1 MCFVNGQQ
9 GKQDCSGCQMEK
21 GIWMWRKG
29 KFISIV
35 EVQAQ
40 LMRAL
45 WVTKR
50 AEMLQNKSFA
60 LLHVGLLGNFK
71 EFYEAGIRYIFT
83 CRMTLREW
91 FFLPEKEGL
100 GLTQGI
106 SVICS
111 VCSCPLCSCPQHW
124 GVQGV
129 ALLPWQLFG
138 HESFVRLQ
146 GCRP

>member
-60 LLHVGLLGNFK
+60 AATGWVAGEFK
-71 EFYEAGIRYIFT
+71 
-83 CRMTLREW
+83 
-91 FFLPEKEGL
+91 
-100 GLTQGI
+100 
-106 SVICS
+106 
-111 VCSCPLCSCPQHW
+111 
-124 GVQGV
+124 GV
-129 ALLPWQLFG
+129 L
-138 HESFVRLQ
+138 
-146 GCRP
+146 